1 MTGKRAK
8 AQRANTLSAAGFPA
22 AQQAALTQEF
32 GTRPDVAKIGIA
44 DATDLDSAIKLA
56 NACKARL
63 NQLIGA
69 TKDVG

>member
-1 MTGKRAK
+1 MNGKRANK
-8 AQRANTLSAAGFPA
+8 LSAVGFPA
-22 AQQAALTQEF
+22 AQITALNEEF
-32 GTRPDVAKIGIA
+32 GSRPDVAKIGIP
-44 DATDLDSAIKLA
+44 DATDLESAIKLA